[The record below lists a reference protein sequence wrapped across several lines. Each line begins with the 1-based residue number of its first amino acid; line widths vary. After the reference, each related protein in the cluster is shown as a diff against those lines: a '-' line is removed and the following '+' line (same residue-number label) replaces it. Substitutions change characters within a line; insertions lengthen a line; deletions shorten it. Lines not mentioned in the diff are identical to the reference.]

1 MDSRNF
7 SGFILFD
14 FGRIDLIVARI
25 GAGQIDCFFLAVI
38 CFQLFRPFWPWV
50 RVCITFVR
58 SLRHNFELMH
68 ALRAVT
74 DGRTDTVGPGIP
86 ATDNDDV
93 FVFGGDFAFLR
104 FACKDILCVRGQE
117 VHGHVYAF
125 CIIAFDI
132 DAARAGCTAAKNDC
146 IIGINQFLSCDVFA
160 DFSVADKRNAS
171 FFQDVQSSLDDILV
185 QFHVRDTVHQQTT
198 RTVASFEDSDRM
210 AD

>member
-1 MDSRNF
+1 MGSC
-7 SGFILFD
+7 LYH
-14 FGRIDLIVARI
+14 V
-25 GAGQIDCFFLAVI
+25 CPELAA
-38 CFQLFRPFWPWV
+38 LA
-50 RVCITFVR
+50 
-58 SLRHNFELMH
+58 FELMH

-146 IIGINQFLSCDVFA
+146 IIGIQPIPELRRLC
-160 DFSVADKRNAS
+160 R
-171 FFQDVQSSLDDILV
+171 FQCC
-185 QFHVRDTVHQQTT
+185 RQT
-198 RTVASFEDSDRM
+198 
-210 AD
+210 